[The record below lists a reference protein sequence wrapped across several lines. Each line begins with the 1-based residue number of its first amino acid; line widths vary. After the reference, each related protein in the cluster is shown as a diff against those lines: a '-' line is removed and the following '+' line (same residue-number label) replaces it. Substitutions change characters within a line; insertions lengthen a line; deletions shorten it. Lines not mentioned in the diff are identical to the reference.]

1 VLSAKSAERFSFQ
14 LERERKT
21 HDGSA
26 MLDQHQ
32 LIANLEAEIDDLRDS
47 AERCRKIDM
56 GAKAAMGVGVAL
68 LLVSFFWFSAS
79 ALVIGIAAVLGSV
92 ALVGS
97 NRGTLGE
104 IITGIRLA
112 EARRAEVI
120 DGLQL
125 ETISPEDDPG
135 DL

>member
-1 VLSAKSAERFSFQ
+1 
-14 LERERKT
+14 
-21 HDGSA
+21 

-32 LIANLEAEIDDLRDS
+32 LIADLEAEIDGLRDS

-56 GAKAAMGVGVAL
+56 AAKAAMGVGVGL
-68 LLVSFFWFSAS
+68 LLISFFWFSAP

-104 IITGIRLA
+104 IITKIRLA
-112 EARRAEVI
+112 EARRGGGIRRLGVR
-120 DGLQL
+120 
-125 ETISPEDDPG
+125 TTHPR
-135 DL
+135 

>member
-1 VLSAKSAERFSFQ
+1 
-14 LERERKT
+14 
-21 HDGSA
+21 

-32 LIANLEAEIDDLRDS
+32 LIADLEAEIDGLRDS

-56 GAKAAMGVGVAL
+56 AAKAAMGLGVAL
-68 LLVSFFWFSAS
+68 LLIGFFRFNAS

-104 IITGIRLA
+104 IITNIRLA

-120 DGLQL
+120 DSLGLQMVSDGL
-125 ETISPEDDPG
+125 AANRLAATSPVDLAG
-135 DL
+135 DERP

>member
-1 VLSAKSAERFSFQ
+1 MSRDVGEPVDIRAE
-14 LERERKT
+14 
-21 HDGSA
+21 D
-26 MLDQHQ
+26 
-32 LIANLEAEIDDLRDS
+32 
-47 AERCRKIDM
+47 
-56 GAKAAMGVGVAL
+56 AAVVSVVRYDIRPHVGLAL

-135 DL
+135 DFHYEPRRG

>member
-1 VLSAKSAERFSFQ
+1 
-14 LERERKT
+14 
-21 HDGSA
+21 

-32 LIANLEAEIDDLRDS
+32 LVADLEAEIDALRDS

-56 GAKAAMGVGVAL
+56 AAKAAMGVGVGL
-68 LLVSFFWFSAS
+68 LLISFFWFSAP
-79 ALVIGIAAVLGSV
+79 ALVVGIAAVLGSV

-120 DGLQL
+120 DSLGLQMVSDGPAANRL
-125 ETISPEDDPG
+125 AATSPVDSAG
-135 DL
+135 DERP

>member
-1 VLSAKSAERFSFQ
+1 
-14 LERERKT
+14 
-21 HDGSA
+21 

-32 LIANLEAEIDDLRDS
+32 VVADLEAEIDSLCDS

-56 GAKAAMGVGVAL
+56 AAKTAMGVGVAL
-68 LLVSFFWFSAS
+68 LLVSFFRFSAS

-104 IITGIRLA
+104 TITSIRMA

-120 DGLQL
+120 DSLEL
-125 ETISPEDDPG
+125 ETVRAEGGSG
-135 DL
+135 DSAHPKT

>member
-1 VLSAKSAERFSFQ
+1 
-14 LERERKT
+14 
-21 HDGSA
+21 

-32 LIANLEAEIDDLRDS
+32 LIANLEAELDALRDS

-56 GAKAAMGVGVAL
+56 AAKAALGVGVAL

-112 EARRAEVI
+112 EARRAELI
-120 DGLQL
+120 DSLEL
-125 ETISPEDDPG
+125 ETVRPEDDPG
-135 DL
+135 DSAHPRI

>member
-1 VLSAKSAERFSFQ
+1 
-14 LERERKT
+14 
-21 HDGSA
+21 

-32 LIANLEAEIDDLRDS
+32 LIADLEAEIDGLRDS

-56 GAKAAMGVGVAL
+56 AAKAAMGVGVAL

-79 ALVIGIAAVLGSV
+79 ALVIGIAGVLGSV

-104 IITGIRLA
+104 ITTSIRLA

-120 DGLQL
+120 DALGL
-125 ETISPEDDPG
+125 ETIRPEDHPG
-135 DL
+135 DFAHP

>member
-1 VLSAKSAERFSFQ
+1 
-14 LERERKT
+14 
-21 HDGSA
+21 

-32 LIANLEAEIDDLRDS
+32 LIADLEAEIDGLRDS

-56 GAKAAMGVGVAL
+56 AAKAAMGLGVAL
-68 LLVSFFWFSAS
+68 LLIGFFRFNAA

-104 IITGIRLA
+104 IITRIRLA

-120 DGLQL
+120 DSLGLQMVSDGL
-125 ETISPEDDPG
+125 AANRLAATSPVDSAG
-135 DL
+135 DERP

>member
-1 VLSAKSAERFSFQ
+1 
-14 LERERKT
+14 
-21 HDGSA
+21 

-32 LIANLEAEIDDLRDS
+32 LIADLEAEIDALRDS

-56 GAKAAMGVGVAL
+56 AAKAAMGVGVAL
-68 LLVSFFWFSAS
+68 LLISVFWFSAS
-79 ALVIGIAAVLGSV
+79 ALVIGIAGVLGSV

-104 IITGIRLA
+104 ITTGIRLA

-120 DGLQL
+120 DSFEL
-125 ETISPEDDPG
+125 ETVRTEDNPG
-135 DL
+135 DFAHPQIGSVF

>member
-1 VLSAKSAERFSFQ
+1 
-14 LERERKT
+14 
-21 HDGSA
+21 
-26 MLDQHQ
+26 MLNQHQ
-32 LIANLEAEIDDLRDS
+32 LIADLEAEIDALRDS

-56 GAKAAMGVGVAL
+56 AAKAALGVGLAL

-135 DL
+135 DFHYEPRRG

>member
-1 VLSAKSAERFSFQ
+1 
-14 LERERKT
+14 
-21 HDGSA
+21 

-32 LIANLEAEIDDLRDS
+32 LIADLEAEIDGLRDS
-47 AERCRKIDM
+47 AERCRKIDNV
-56 GAKAAMGVGVAL
+56 AKAAVGTGVAL
-68 LLVSFFWFSAS
+68 LLISFFWFSAS

-104 IITGIRLA
+104 IITSIRMA

-120 DGLQL
+120 DSLEL
-125 ETISPEDDPG
+125 ETVRAEGGSG
-135 DL
+135 DFAHPRIG